1 MMICFCFLQKVSDEL
16 VDESSSSSCDSDDEL
31 NLLKFFER
39 QKSSHNA
46 DEMVVT
52 AAKEM
57 GKELY
62 AHLSP
67 EERRDKLDAMVG
79 WIYLNGASIYE
90 ILLSVFFPISTQGC
104 MKSKG
109 KQWEIR

>member
-1 MMICFCFLQKVSDEL
+1 MNRGVSLQKMKNGV
-16 VDESSSSSCDSDDEL
+16 SSSPGSSPDTSDTEDEDEM

-39 QKSSHNA
+39 PRAGHSA

-62 AHLSP
+62 SSLDP
-67 EERRDKLDAMVG
+67 EERREKLDAMV
-79 WIYLNGASIYE
+79 IFY
-90 ILLSVFFPISTQGC
+90 
-104 MKSKG
+104 
-109 KQWEIR
+109 

>member
-1 MMICFCFLQKVSDEL
+1 M
-16 VDESSSSSCDSDDEL
+16 

-39 QKSSHNA
+39 PRAGHSA

-62 AHLSP
+62 AGLDP
-67 EERRDKLDAMVG
+67 EERRIKLDAMVR
-79 WIYLNGASIYE
+79 
-90 ILLSVFFPISTQGC
+90 VFQFEQSNLRETLVV
-104 MKSKG
+104 
-109 KQWEIR
+109 